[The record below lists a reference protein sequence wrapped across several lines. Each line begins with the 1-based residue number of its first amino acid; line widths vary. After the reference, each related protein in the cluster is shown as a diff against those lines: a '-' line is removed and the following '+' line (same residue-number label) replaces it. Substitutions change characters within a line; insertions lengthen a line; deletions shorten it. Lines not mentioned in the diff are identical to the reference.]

1 MATTP
6 DGFIEP
12 VNKDEPRVQSP
23 FIPGTNIQFAWDSV
37 SLSTILECPRRYRYK
52 IIEGWRSKSPGTA
65 IALSFG
71 ILVHTGVEEYH
82 RARAQGLAYE
92 AAVHHALQRVMEK
105 KDQHLTPEEN
115 KELDMLAFKVVAD
128 LPFGE
133 ADQKR
138 YNELKRKNATLYS
151 MLPTQEDIETQKEA
165 EDENEGGSLRNAK
178 VRTRYHLW
186 RALIWYF
193 EQYRNDPME
202 VVQLA
207 DGKPAVEHS
216 FRVGVGKALSDG
228 TEILLAGHLDKLVRF
243 NGSLLVSDVKTTKSI
258 SRLYFSMFDLSHQ
271 MTGYTLGGKLAF
283 AEPVEGVLIDAIE
296 LQIGGVKFSRGF
308 THRTESQLNEYR
320 DLLGYVGSLAE
331 RFYHEDYYPLNTA
344 ACMFC
349 EFKDVCRQPPELRH
363 GYLNYLF
370 EQAEAWNPLK
380 SR

>member
-6 DGFIEP
+6 DGFMEP
-12 VNKDEPRVQSP
+12 VNKGEPRVQSP

-37 SLSTILECPRRYRYK
+37 SLSTILECPQRYKLK
-52 IIEGWRSKSPGTA
+52 IIEGWRSKSPGIA
-65 IALSFG
+65 IALGFG

-82 RARAQGLAYE
+82 RGRAAGLSYGD
-92 AAVHHALQRVMEK
+92 AVYRALQQVI
-105 KDQHLTPEEN
+105 N
-115 KELDMLAFKVVAD
+115 KEDNGV
-128 LPFGE
+128 
-133 ADQKR
+133 
-138 YNELKRKNATLYS
+138 NLYS
-151 MLPTQEDIETQKEA
+151 LLPTQKDIETAKEA
-165 EDENEGGSLRNAK
+165 EDEDEEGSLRNAK

-186 RALIWYF
+186 RALVWYF

-243 NGSLLVSDVKTTKSI
+243 NGSLFVSDVKTTKFI
-258 SRLYFSMFDLSHQ
+258 SRFYFNMFDLSHQ

-370 EQAEAWNPLK
+370 EKAEAWNPLK

>member
-12 VNKDEPRVQSP
+12 VNKDEPIEVQSP
-23 FIPGTNIQFAWDSV
+23 FIPGTNIQFAWDST
-37 SLSTILECPRRYRYK
+37 SLSTILECPQRYKYK
-52 IIEGWRSKSPGTA
+52 IIEGWRSKAPGTA
-65 IALSFG
+65 IALAFG
-71 ILVHTGVEEYH
+71 ILVHTGVEEFH
-82 RARAQGLAYE
+82 RGRANGLSHEE
-92 AAVHHALQRVMEK
+92 AVKYSLKRVMEK
-105 KDQHLTPEEN
+105 TDGH
-115 KELDMLAFKVVAD
+115 AV
-128 LPFGE
+128 
-133 ADQKR
+133 
-138 YNELKRKNATLYS
+138 TLYS
-151 MLPTQEDIETQKEA
+151 TLPTQEQIEEA
-165 EDENEGGSLRNAK
+165 KGDEEENEGGSLRNAK

-186 RALIWYF
+186 RALVWYF

-207 DGKPAVEHS
+207 NGKPAVEHS
-216 FRVGVGKALSDG
+216 FRVGVGKTLSDG

-258 SRLYFSMFDLSHQ
+258 SRMYFAMFDLSHQ

-283 AEPVEGVLIDAIE
+283 DEPVSGVLIDAIE

-308 THRTESQLNEYR
+308 TNRTDSQLNEYR
-320 DLLGYVGSLAE
+320 NLLGYVGSLAE

>member
-12 VNKDEPRVQSP
+12 VNKDEVHHENPVQSP
-23 FIPGTNIQFAWDSV
+23 FIPGTNIQYAWDSV
-37 SLSTILECPRRYRYK
+37 SLSTILECPQRYK
-52 IIEGWRSKSPGTA
+52 YRIIEGWRSKSPGVA

-71 ILVHTGVEEYH
+71 ILVHTGVEEFH
-82 RARAQGLAYE
+82 RARATGMAYD
-92 AAVHHALQRVMEK
+92 AAVAYAIKRVMEK
-105 KDQHLTPEEN
+105 RDGHKT
-115 KELDMLAFKVVAD
+115 
-128 LPFGE
+128 
-133 ADQKR
+133 
-138 YNELKRKNATLYS
+138 TLYS
-151 MLPTQEDIETQKEA
+151 LLPVAEDIEAAKEEG
-165 EDENEGGSLRNAK
+165 EDEGSSLRNAK

-186 RALIWYF
+186 RALVWYF
-193 EQYRNDPME
+193 ETYRNDPVE

-243 NGSLLVSDVKTTKSI
+243 NGALLVSDVKTTKSI
-258 SRLYFSMFDLSHQ
+258 SRQYFAMFDLSHQ
-271 MTGYTLGGKLAF
+271 MSGYTLGGKLAF
-283 AEPVEGVLIDAIE
+283 AEPVSGVLIDAIE
-296 LQIGGVKFSRGF
+296 LQVGGVKFSRGF
-308 THRTESQLNEYR
+308 TYRTESQLNEYR
-320 DLLGYVGSLAE
+320 DLLGYAGSLAE
-331 RFYHEDYYPLNTA
+331 RFYHENYYPLNTA

-349 EFKDVCRQPPELRH
+349 EYKDVCRQPPEMRH

>member
-6 DGFIEP
+6 DGFMEP
-12 VNKDEPRVQSP
+12 VTKDEPIEVQQP
-23 FIPGTNIQFAWDSV
+23 FIPGTFIQFAWDST

-52 IIEGWRSKSPGTA
+52 IIEGWRSKAPGTA

-82 RARAQGLAYE
+82 RAKARGLNYND
-92 AAVHHALQRVMEK
+92 AVSYAMQRVM
-105 KDQHLTPEEN
+105 
-115 KELDMLAFKVVAD
+115 
-128 LPFGE
+128 
-133 ADQKR
+133 QKTDGHTV
-138 YNELKRKNATLYS
+138 TLYS
-151 MLPTQEDIETQKEA
+151 LLPTREEIDEAKGDDED
-165 EDENEGGSLRNAK
+165 DNGSSSRNSK
-178 VRTRYHLW
+178 VRTRYNLW

-243 NGSLLVSDVKTTKSI
+243 NGSLLVTDVKTTKSI
-258 SRLYFSMFDLSHQ
+258 SRTYFAMFDLSHQ

-283 AEPVEGVLIDAIE
+283 AEPVTGVCIDAIE
-296 LQIGGVKFSRGF
+296 LQVGGVKFSRGF
-308 THRTESQLNEYR
+308 TYRSESQLNEYR

-363 GYLNYLF
+363 GYLSHLF